1 MIADKDLLSIQHARI
16 LAENAFEAQKKLAA
30 FSQEA
35 LDAIVEGVAE
45 EVSKHVRDLAVMS
58 HEETEYGRWRDKWL
72 KNRFVCR
79 RVRESLRGMRCVGV
93 LAEDAQKR
101 TLDVGVPLGVV
112 VALCPATSPV
122 STTVC
127 KTLLALKSG
136 NSIIFSPHPRAE
148 KSMGRALDIM
158 IRAAQAHGLPEG
170 CLSYLGTVTESGS
183 RELMRHPA
191 TALIMITGVPGML
204 ASARAAGKPVI
215 CGGAGGGPAF
225 IERTADIERAAAD
238 IVAGKTFDNGMAP
251 GAEQSVVVDA
261 PVARQVRQA
270 LLDRGAHFMT
280 EDESQKLA
288 ALLFRPDGRRNSAAV
303 GLPAAALA
311 GRAGFAVSGDAALL
325 VTERKYVSPSDPYVG
340 EFPGPV
346 LPLYVED
353 DWRHACEKCIELL
366 LHERGA
372 HTMVIHSR
380 DEDVIRQFA
389 LKKPVGRLLVNTPA
403 SFGGM
408 GATTNL
414 FPAVVLGGGAAG
426 CGITA
431 DNVSPLNLVYSRKVG
446 YGVRGV
452 EEADKACSLDE
463 PTAPAQRQAHMAPP
477 KPQAHAA
484 PSKQQQEHAVPTK
497 HQAHAARPAPEDPAG
512 GRQALRRI
520 LLEALQ
526 AGGGPVKM

>member
-30 FSQEA
+30 FPQEA
-35 LDAIVEGVAE
+35 LDAIVESVAE
-45 EVSKHVRDLAVMS
+45 EALKYARDFAVLS

-72 KNRFVCR
+72 KNRFVCG

-93 LAEDAQKR
+93 LAEDAQRR
-101 TLDVGVPLGVV
+101 TLDIGVPLGVI

-122 STTVC
+122 STTIC

-136 NSIIFSPHPRAE
+136 NSIIFSPHPRAG

-170 CLSYLGTVTESGS
+170 CLSYLGTVAESGT

-204 ASARAAGKPVI
+204 AAARSAGKPVI
-215 CGGAGGGPAF
+215 CGGTGGGPAF
-225 IERTADIERAAAD
+225 VERTADIGRAVAD
-238 IVAGKTFDNGMAP
+238 IVASKTFDNGIAP
-251 GAEQSVVVDA
+251 CAEQSVVVDA
-261 PVARQVRQA
+261 PVAQQVRQA
-270 LLDRGAHFMT
+270 LIGRGAYFMT
-280 EDESQKLA
+280 EDESQRLA
-288 ALLFRPDGRRNSAAV
+288 ALIFRPDGRRNSAAV
-303 GLPAAALA
+303 GLLATTLA
-311 GRAGFAVSGDAALL
+311 GRAGFSVPGDVTLL
-325 VTERKYVSPSDPYVG
+325 VAERTYVSPDDPYVR

-346 LPLYVED
+346 LPWYVED

-366 LHERGA
+366 LRERGA
-372 HTMVIHSR
+372 HTLAIHSR
-380 DEDVIRQFA
+380 DEDVVRQFA

-408 GATTNL
+408 GATTDL

-431 DNVSPLNLVYSRKVG
+431 ENVSPLHLVYTRKVG
-446 YGVRGV
+446 YGVRRM
-452 EEADKACSLDE
+452 ED
-463 PTAPAQRQAHMAPP
+463 
-477 KPQAHAA
+477 
-484 PSKQQQEHAVPTK
+484 AV
-497 HQAHAARPAPEDPAG
+497 APAPEETTATARIFLNASTRCTGGAAAPDDPAMPSHREAALAG
-512 GRQALRRI
+512 DPGAKGRQALQRI
-520 LLEALQ
+520 LMEALQ
-526 AGGGPVKM
+526 AGGGSTKA